1 MTIYNVIRTFFFVVA
16 ILLIA
21 FGLPRIIDKYYDGE
35 ITKVSVI
42 LYTALIAVCVCGIPL
57 TSTAAKKKFYSE
69 IKAKLKNGYVL
80 YINGNETDPKYIE
93 IENYDTSSFT
103 IREKTILISR

>member
-1 MTIYNVIRTFFFVVA
+1 MTIYNVIMTAFFVVA
-16 ILLIA
+16 ILLTA

-42 LYTALIAVCVCGIPL
+42 LYTALIAVCVCGILL
-57 TSTAAKKKFYSE
+57 TSIVAKKKFYSE

>member
-1 MTIYNVIRTFFFVVA
+1 MTIYNVIMTAFFVVA

-42 LYTALIAVCVCGIPL
+42 LYIALIAVCMCGIPL
-57 TSTAAKKKFYSE
+57 TSTVAKKKFYSE